1 VKKKLTIIGVIAL
14 AVALLAYYVWV
25 PGSTPQGQPPL
36 VKLTPES
43 LSQFT
48 SAFDADPNLPRL
60 VLLLSPT

>member
-1 VKKKLTIIGVIAL
+1 VKKKLIIIVIIAL
-14 AVALLAYYVWV
+14 AVVLLAFYVWA

-36 VKLTPES
+36 GTLTANS

>member
-1 VKKKLTIIGVIAL
+1 MKKKPIVIGVIAL
-14 AVALLAYYVWV
+14 AVVLLAFYVWV
-25 PGSTPQGQPPL
+25 PGSTPRGQPPL
-36 VKLTPES
+36 VKLTANS

>member
-1 VKKKLTIIGVIAL
+1 MKKKLIILVIPL
-14 AVALLAYYVWV
+14 AVVLLAFYVSV
-25 PGSTPQGQPPL
+25 PGSAPQGQPPL
-36 VKLTPES
+36 LKLTASS